1 MNYVIGAVVG
11 LLWGA
16 LIAWVNSRI
25 NKSAIAKNTTKA
37 LMRANLCRTGLDI
50 FGLGMVFLLRK
61 VLPFSFEATIVA
73 TAAARTRAGIRVY
86 GKLHDNHG
94 AAGPGAS
101 ISGPH

>member
-16 LIAWVNSRI
+16 VIAWVNSRI

-37 LMRANLCRTGLDI
+37 LMKANLCRTGLDI

-61 VLPFSFEATIVA
+61 VLPFSSLQDRSGHLRPGHGVP
-73 TAAARTRAGIRVY
+73 AAE
-86 GKLHDNHG
+86 G
-94 AAGPGAS
+94 AALQF
-101 ISGPH
+101 

>member
-37 LMRANLCRTGLDI
+37 LMKANLCRTGLDI

-61 VLPFSFEATIVA
+61 MLPFSFEATIVA
-73 TAAARTRAGIRVY
+73 TAAALGMLTVY
-86 GKLHDNHG
+86 FAFRLSKPEAKPKSDGEQG
-94 AAGPGAS
+94 QE
-101 ISGPH
+101 